1 MLFLTMLTSFAM
13 ATKKI
18 AVLEPRTQGRYD
30 YPLLLAEV
38 DRMRLTLND
47 SLSPKDYDIL
57 TRENIAIILKDM
69 GRDISE
75 CVGSCDVE
83 TGRLMG
89 SDYVIATDFLHQG
102 NQIILTVKLFDVD
115 KGSLIKGYQIEE
127 TSWENVKTEHRSK
140 LQDIIDTS
148 LTRSYENAYEMMD
161 MYKISYE
168 NLKGEHELVLVELES
183 QIYINKRLRS
193 RVREQKSTTK
203 KSFMRSTL
211 ILGTSLLIPTVV
223 TYYIVKLSGGSD
235 SLCDI
240 YKPTNNPSTWS
251 RQCISLNH
259 W

>member
-1 MLFLTMLTSFAM
+1 MLFLTMMTSFAI

-47 SLSPKDYDIL
+47 NLSSKDYNIL

-69 GRDISE
+69 GRDIAE
-75 CVGSCDVE
+75 CAGSCDVE

-89 SDYVIATDFLHQG
+89 SDYVIATDFLHLG
-102 NQIILTVKLFDVD
+102 NQIILTVKLFDVE

-140 LQDIIDTS
+140 LQDVIDTS
-148 LTRSYENAYEMMD
+148 LTRSYEDAYEMMD
-161 MYKISYE
+161 MYRISYE
-168 NLKGEHELVLVELES
+168 NLKSEHELALVEIES
-183 QIYINKRLRS
+183 QKNINNRLRY
-193 RVREQKSTTK
+193 RIREQKSKTQ

-211 ILGTSLLIPTVV
+211 ILGTSLLIPTIA
-223 TYYIVKLSGGSD
+223 TYYIIKLSGGSD

-240 YKPTNNPSTWS
+240 YKPTSKPSTWS
-251 RQCISLNH
+251 RQCINLNH